1 MKAKTKQEEL
11 QQEAQQTAQS
21 NDLVE
26 TPSQPNMEDR
36 IRQRAYELSQ
46 QRDTYDGDP
55 VNDWYRAEAEV
66 RAAFSS
72 PEFDGLTE
80 AEEGGRRLS
89 ARAS

>member
-11 QQEAQQTAQS
+11 EQEATETGQPY
-21 NDLVE
+21 DLAE
-26 TPSQPNMEDR
+26 APTQPNLEDR

-46 QRDTYDGDP
+46 QRDAYDGDP

-80 AEEGGRRLS
+80 PESERGLS